1 MVLAAAAFAVP
12 KTEENVF
19 ICALNYTVANRAN
32 LRYGGLE
39 KAKKYCAEYHYKTCP
54 KITVEDGLSVRKD
67 GHSHITGYTAV
78 AFDRGVV
85 GDHEL
90 WYVDEVKLY
99 SLSGTTAILTDKNG
113 AMFGAYMSAEAY
125 SKVKEAIILNGE
137 YFDCYV
143 FQDGSL
149 PVILDVYRTGV
160 EMYMVYNRL
169 PQKNFDETV
178 ALLNEKLKILK
189 VPSFKDY
196 EK

>member
-12 KTEENVF
+12 KTKKNVF
-19 ICALNYTVANRAN
+19 TCAMNNTICNRAK
-32 LRYGGLE
+32 LRYDGLE

-67 GHSHITGYTAV
+67 GHTDVTAHTAV

-99 SLSGTTAILTDKNG
+99 SLSGTTAILTDKKG
-113 AMFGAYMSAEAY
+113 AMFGAYMSAEMY
-125 SKVKEAIILNGE
+125 SKVKKLYGE

-160 EMYMVYNRL
+160 EEYMLIDNFFS
-169 PQKNFDETV
+169 QEDFDETV
-178 ALLNEKLKILK
+178 ALTNELLGLYKI
-189 VPSFKDY
+189 PSYNDY

>member
-1 MVLAAAAFAVP
+1 MRD
-12 KTEENVF
+12 E
-19 ICALNYTVANRAN
+19 CYD
-32 LRYGGLE
+32 GLE

-67 GHSHITGYTAV
+67 GHSHITEHTAV

-99 SLSGTTAILTDKNG
+99 SLSGTTAILTDKKG
-113 AMFGAYMSAEAY
+113 AMFGAYMSAEMY
-125 SKVKEAIILNGE
+125 SKVKKLYGE

-149 PVILDVYRTGV
+149 PVVLDVYESCG
-160 EMYMVYNRL
+160 EMFIAWGRL
-169 PQKNFDETV
+169 PQEDFDRMV
-178 ALLNEKLKILK
+178 AIINRLLEIYK
-189 VPSFKDY
+189 VPSYNDY
-196 EK
+196 EM

>member
-1 MVLAAAAFAVP
+1 MNA
-12 KTEENVF
+12 T
-19 ICALNYTVANRAN
+19 IGNRAN

-39 KAKKYCAEYHYKTCP
+39 KAKKYCAEYHYKSCP
-54 KITVEDGLSVRKD
+54 KITVEDGLSVRED
-67 GHSHITGYTAV
+67 GHSHITEHTAV

-113 AMFGAYMSAEAY
+113 AMFGAYMSAEMY
-125 SKVKEAIILNGE
+125 SKVKESTKLNE
-137 YFDCYV
+137 DKYFDCYV

-149 PVILDVYRTGV
+149 PVILDVYRTGI
-160 EMYMVYNRL
+160 EEYMFIGNFL
-169 PQKNFDETV
+169 SQEDFDELV
-178 ALLNEKLKILK
+178 ALVNEKLKILM
-189 VPSFKDY
+189 VPSYKDY